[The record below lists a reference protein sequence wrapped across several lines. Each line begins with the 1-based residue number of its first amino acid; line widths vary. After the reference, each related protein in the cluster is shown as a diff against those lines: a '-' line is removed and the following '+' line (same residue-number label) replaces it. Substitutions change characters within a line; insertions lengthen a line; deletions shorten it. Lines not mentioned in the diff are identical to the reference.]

1 MYTQYREFAS
11 IVGQDA
17 QLPVVAPPVPS
28 PGSAS
33 NAEFPGSWH
42 ALTEAL
48 LAVS

>member
-28 PGSAS
+28 PGSTSA
-33 NAEFPGSWH
+33 AEFPGSWH
-42 ALTEAL
+42 ALTVSL

>member
-33 NAEFPGSWH
+33 AEESPGSWH
-42 ALTEAL
+42 ALTVSL